1 MHLEGVLMAIAYLCL
16 GSNIGDKIGNL
27 QQAVKMLSAS
37 GMITVVRTSA
47 LYETEP
53 WGNKEL
59 EWFVNGV
66 IEVKTKLSPRELLDL
81 CKNTEIQ
88 MGRVKTNPNEYENRN
103 IDIDIIF
110 YGDLIID
117 EPDLKIPHAHLH
129 ERAFELVPLLEL
141 IPDYEHPKYNKSIL
155 QLHEELET
163 LDDVFLYGTR
173 VDI

>member
-1 MHLEGVLMAIAYLCL
+1 MAIAYLCL
-16 GSNIGDKIGNL
+16 GSNIGDKVGYV
-27 QQAVKMLSAS
+27 QQAVKMLTAT
-37 GMITVVRTSA
+37 GMVTVVRSSA

-53 WGNKEL
+53 WGNKDL
-59 EWFVNGV
+59 DWFVNAV

-88 MGRVKTNPNEYENRN
+88 MGRKIVESDKYEARI
-103 IDIDIIF
+103 IDIDILF
-110 YGDLIID
+110 YGDLIVD
-117 EPDLKIPHAHLH
+117 EPDLKIPHEHLH
-129 ERAFELVPLLEL
+129 ERAFALVPLLEL
-141 IPDYEHPKYNKSIL
+141 IPDYEHPKYKKSLL

>member
-1 MHLEGVLMAIAYLCL
+1 MAIAYLCL
-16 GSNIGDKIGNL
+16 GSNIGDKVGYV
-27 QQAVKMLSAS
+27 QQAVKMLTAT
-37 GMITVVRTSA
+37 GMVTVVRSSA

-53 WGNKEL
+53 WGNKDL
-59 EWFVNGV
+59 DWFVNAV

-88 MGRVKTNPNEYENRN
+88 MGRKIIESDKYEARN
-103 IDIDIIF
+103 IDIDILF
-110 YGDLIID
+110 YGDLIVD
-117 EPDLKIPHAHLH
+117 EPDLKIPHEHLH
-129 ERAFELVPLLEL
+129 ERAFALVPLLEL
-141 IPDYEHPKYNKSIL
+141 IPDYEHPKYKKSIL

>member
-1 MHLEGVLMAIAYLCL
+1 MAIAYLCL
-16 GSNIGDKIGNL
+16 GSNIGDKVGYV
-27 QQAVKMLSAS
+27 QQAVKMLTAT
-37 GMITVVRTSA
+37 GMVTIVRSSA

-53 WGNKEL
+53 WGNKDL
-59 EWFVNGV
+59 DWFVNAV

-88 MGRVKTNPNEYENRN
+88 MGRKNVKSDKYEARI
-103 IDIDIIF
+103 IDIDILF
-110 YGDLIID
+110 YGDLIVD
-117 EPDLKIPHAHLH
+117 EPDLKIPHEHLH
-129 ERAFELVPLLEL
+129 ERAFALVPLLEL
-141 IPDYEHPKYNKSIL
+141 IPDYEHPKYKKSLL